1 MVSGAENA
9 PKSTQMPQAPI
20 LGPLNMT
27 HGSAESSSHLG
38 NQNIAYNTELWNSKY
53 YALLLSK
60 YSRHLE
66 TDTKMLFTSLKH
78 LTGFFKQH
86 PLGGHPIEQFPTIF
100 GVGSYIWNLLQAIH
114 SLSLTTTIV
123 NPKIQKNSNKSPTLP
138 SGLQDSS
145 QHVGESPDSLNLIS
159 RTILE
164 LVNKFIL
171 EEGLKLV
178 VLQDALLEVLL
189 LSLSQGTLPLR
200 SSSSLGKSE
209 EKSMGSDP
217 KTPTVPRITTDKL
230 SSKRLP
236 SLKLLAAFPTL
247 IPEEKASTMSWDDH
261 VSAEEGRDLVFGPE
275 TAF

>member
-123 NPKIQKNSNKSPTLP
+123 NPKIQKNSNKNPTLP
-138 SGLQDSS
+138 SGLQDS
-145 QHVGESPDSLNLIS
+145 
-159 RTILE
+159 
-164 LVNKFIL
+164 
-171 EEGLKLV
+171 
-178 VLQDALLEVLL
+178 
-189 LSLSQGTLPLR
+189 
-200 SSSSLGKSE
+200 
-209 EKSMGSDP
+209 
-217 KTPTVPRITTDKL
+217 
-230 SSKRLP
+230 
-236 SLKLLAAFPTL
+236 
-247 IPEEKASTMSWDDH
+247 
-261 VSAEEGRDLVFGPE
+261 
-275 TAF
+275 